1 MREDVVRKLSW
12 GIDGVVMWVLALFM
26 AAETVIVFSAVVSR
40 YVFNYSF
47 AWSDE
52 VARGLL
58 TWLIFLGST
67 AAYRRGELIDI
78 PFFKEQMS
86 PALTRLVLILGG
98 IATAIFLAYTI
109 RYGWMLTGRTAR
121 QVTSVLGIKLYWF
134 SGAVIVGSA
143 VMLIHVVSD
152 LLDLF
157 TGKPLPASASSQD
170 SQLI

>member
-12 GIDGVVMWVLALFM
+12 GIDSVVMWVLALFM

-98 IATAIFLAYTI
+98 IATAIFLAYTV
-109 RYGWMLTGRTAR
+109 RYGWMLTGRTGRDADPCRVRSSRSAHRKAIAGVRVQPGQSGQPADLRSYPAR
-121 QVTSVLGIKLYWF
+121 AGV
-134 SGAVIVGSA
+134 SA
-143 VMLIHVVSD
+143 CG
-152 LLDLF
+152 F
-157 TGKPLPASASSQD
+157 QK
-170 SQLI
+170 

>member
-1 MREDVVRKLSW
+1 MRKISW
-12 GIDGVVMWVLALFM
+12 GIDGVVMWALALFM

-86 PALTRLVLILGG
+86 PGLTRVALILGA

-109 RYGWMLTGRTAR
+109 RYGWMLTGRTSR
-121 QVTSVLGIKLYWF
+121 QVTSVLSIKLYWF

-152 LLDLF
+152 LLDLV
-157 TGKPLPASASSQD
+157 TGKPLRAPVASQD
-170 SQLI
+170 GQMG

>member
-12 GIDGVVMWVLALFM
+12 GIDSVVMWVLALFM

-98 IATAIFLAYTI
+98 IATAIFLAYTV

-121 QVTSVLGIKLYWF
+121 QVTAVLGIKLYWF

-143 VMLIHVVSD
+143 VMLIHV
-152 LLDLF
+152 
-157 TGKPLPASASSQD
+157 ASSQD
-170 SQLI
+170 SQDSQLI

>member
-12 GIDGVVMWVLALFM
+12 GIDSVVMWVLALFM

-98 IATAIFLAYTI
+98 IATAIFLAYTV

-121 QVTSVLGIKLYWF
+121 QVTAVLGIKLYWF

-152 LLDLF
+152 L
-157 TGKPLPASASSQD
+157 PASASSQD
-170 SQLI
+170 SQDSQLI